1 MDRWIE
7 GRWGSTSTEHQAAAK
22 GLAFLGK
29 EPGKIYKKKNNTEIE
44 EDSKKLFTTLEKK
57 TIQGA
62 ENISRKH
69 KSQGLKW
76 PGWFSEWAGWVT
88 VSLLTQ
94 GSSLQSILGHDSAV
108 HWFAV

>member
-44 EDSKKLFTTLEKK
+44 EDSKKAFYYSGKEDNP
-57 TIQGA
+57 G
-62 ENISRKH
+62 SRKY
-69 KSQGLKW
+69 K
-76 PGWFSEWAGWVT
+76 
-88 VSLLTQ
+88 
-94 GSSLQSILGHDSAV
+94 
-108 HWFAV
+108 